1 MAYSD
6 PVKRY
11 VSAQE
16 CISIA
21 QRDSVDLIK
30 DRNWNTE
37 LLAEN
42 LEFMEILIDTQLQL
56 EANAR
61 GEVVLAEKKVE
72 LSLKNVKIRE
82 GFTLTRA
89 SVVLGHTLVL
99 ERSSLRGKNGIV
111 LRVDT
116 DIQEPKAE
124 VYAEERPEQ
133 ARQKIVQ
140 DYIKDA
146 IWREKPAQDAR
157 KEIGR
162 LAEEWERVLME
173 ELLSEGIRRSAQE
186 SAQEGVTV
194 ASRRTAGFM
203 YELEKTAVE
212 NREAETRRLI
222 ERQARERAIAETQKV
237 LVYCHD

>member
-1 MAYSD
+1 
-6 PVKRY
+6 
-11 VSAQE
+11 
-16 CISIA
+16 
-21 QRDSVDLIK
+21 
-30 DRNWNTE
+30 
-37 LLAEN
+37 
-42 LEFMEILIDTQLQL
+42 L

-72 LSLKNVKIRE
+72 LSLKNVTIRE

-89 SVVLGHTLVL
+89 SVVLSLTLVL

-124 VYAEERPEQ
+124 VYAEEMPEH

-140 DYIKDA
+140 DYIRDA
-146 IWREKPAQDAR
+146 IWREKPALDAR
-157 KEIGR
+157 KEIAR